1 MILTFPA
8 IQAMKGKAK
17 RRKRRR
23 GSELQMPGNP
33 RWYRVRASQ
42 GLKTPSQRHRHYDG
56 SCFVRINTGSARTYL
71 SFQIQ
76 VISSLI
82 PSLIIIKK
90 KKNTKASFFRPKTP
104 ASEPERTKKDFISL
118 QGLLLLIIINFS
130 LFFSIFDL
138 QNQRQSSI
146 CLFPFLNFLPV
157 SLSLFSPLSPRYL
170 QTLGFCRGY

>member
-1 MILTFPA
+1 
-8 IQAMKGKAK
+8 MKGKAK

-23 GSELQMPGNP
+23 GSELQKPANP

-42 GLKTPSQRHRHYDG
+42 GLKKPSQRHRHYDG
-56 SCFVRINTGSARTYL
+56 SCFVRITTGSARTYL

-82 PSLIIIKK
+82 PSLIIIIIK
-90 KKNTKASFFRPKTP
+90 KKNKKASVFRPKTP

-118 QGLLLLIIINFS
+118 QGLLLLLFIINFS
-130 LFFSIFDL
+130 LLFSIFDL

-146 CLFPFLNFLPV
+146 CPFPFLNFLPV
-157 SLSLFSPLSPRYL
+157 SLSLFSPLSLRYL
-170 QTLGFCRGY
+170 QTLGFFRGY